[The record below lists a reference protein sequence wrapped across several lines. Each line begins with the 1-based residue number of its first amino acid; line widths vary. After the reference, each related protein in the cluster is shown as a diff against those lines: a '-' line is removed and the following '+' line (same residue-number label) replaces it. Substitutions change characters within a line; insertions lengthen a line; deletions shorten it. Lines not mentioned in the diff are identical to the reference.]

1 MSRQP
6 AIGMYNAM
14 GVARGLGD
22 KFEHSDMT

>member
-1 MSRQP
+1 MTRQP

-14 GVARGLGD
+14 GVAHGLGD